1 MVRKY
6 LLIAVLICLF
16 ICSACDLL
24 NEKEFDLNKVI
35 KSRPNNKDLLFDYA
49 GILEDAEESSNKY
62 LKMMKDDYFIE
73 ALIVSIP
80 SMEDRWVIEYLAVEI
95 FENWKIGKMYDGRGI
110 LLLLTY
116 KEKKIMLEVGKEL
129 EDVFTETFCGYV
141 ADLQLQSYFTSD
153 QIGLGL
159 IATMEE
165 MEKRSQIKHQGN
177 YTPDDILRLD
187 DEYLTSGA
195 GVKRELTK
203 YEHFKVKESNS
214 KYPAGAT
221 PGEAWET
228 LIQTYKDRV
237 RDHNLGV
244 YTQATKLINRDF
256 KNLSNSFY
264 DKEARTY
271 ADKDYTVIQNS
282 DYAVIYFGNKKGW
295 DNYPYLF
302 ARTDEG
308 WKFDIVHQ
316 RKYIRMMR
324 NPYWGVER
332 GNYPYIDLLSKCPQ
346 YIGQD
351 IPLEGDDI
359 YKIKEDEIVALKI
372 ERLEQKIKV
381 YHNDFNTVME
391 LGYLYTKI
399 ALGRKAIPLLKKAK
413 SLNPKSSIPYKYLSI
428 VHVDAHYQYNAAIN
442 ELKEYISREPADVFG
457 RNYLGFLYYN
467 VEEYK
472 KAIKHLKMAIKL
484 RPDNS
489 YANCKLSRSYAQLY
503 LKASG
508 LDIRRHEY
516 KKTAIEMF
524 EKAQKVSTPDIRRIR
539 WLKSWLKK
547 EGIK

>member
-1 MVRKY
+1 MIRKF
-6 LLIAVLICLF
+6 LLIIALICLF
-16 ICSACDLL
+16 VFSGCGLF

-35 KSRPNNKDLLFDYA
+35 KSRPNDTDLLFDYA
-49 GILEDAEESSNKY
+49 GILEDAEEFSNKY
-62 LKMMKDDYFIE
+62 LKMMKEDYFIE

-80 SMEDRWVIEYLAVEI
+80 SMEGQWVIEELAVEI
-95 FENWKIGKMYDGRGI
+95 FENWKIGKKSDGRGI
-110 LLLLTY
+110 LLLFAD

-141 ADLQLQSYFTSD
+141 ADLQLRPYFTAD

-203 YEHFKVKESNS
+203 YELFEVKESNS

-221 PGEAWET
+221 PSEAWET
-228 LIQTYKDRV
+228 LIQTCKDRV
-237 RDHNLGV
+237 RDHNIGV
-244 YTQATKLINRDF
+244 YTQVTKRITRDF
-256 KNLSNSFY
+256 KNRSDSSF
-264 DKEARTY
+264 DKEAQLYSGR
-271 ADKDYTVIQNS
+271 DYEIIQNN

-302 ARTDEG
+302 ARTSEG

-316 RKYIRMMR
+316 RKYIRRMR
-324 NPYWGVER
+324 NPYWGAER

-351 IPLEGDDI
+351 IPLEGDDV
-359 YKIKEDEIVALKI
+359 YKISEDEIVASKI

-381 YHNDFNTVME
+381 YPNDFNTVME
-391 LGYLYTKI
+391 LGYLYIKI
-399 ALGRKAIPLLKKAK
+399 SLGREATPLLKKAK
-413 SLNPKSSIPYKYLSI
+413 SLNLKSSLPYKCLAI
-428 VHVDAHYQYNAAIN
+428 VHGDAYQYKSALN
-442 ELKEYISREPADVFG
+442 ELKEYVSREPVDVFG
-457 RNYLGFLYYN
+457 RNYLGYLHYN

-472 KAIKHLKMAIKL
+472 KAIKHLKIAVKL

-489 YANCKLSRSYAQLY
+489 YAYCKLSRSYTQLY
-503 LKASG
+503 LKAYV
-508 LDIRRHEY
+508 LDIRRYWY
-516 KKTAIEMF
+516 KKMAMEMF
-524 EKAQKVSTPDIRRIR
+524 QKARKVATPDKRRIR
-539 WLKSWLKK
+539 WVYGLLKNKV
-547 EGIK
+547 IK